1 MREPVD
7 VPLYRWPDAA
17 RFGRVVP
24 KTKFYEHSKVTNA
37 VRERFVA
44 EVQRITWAFK
54 LADNTIHLT
63 GTSSVPEIQV
73 FQIDAKNDD
82 VSEVVLDAIDKA
94 VTSPIIFEVR
104 RGEAGAGQSRL
115 VAAHK
120 HVGTGTPKVGTYFTT
135 GWRPADAERSPLPA
149 AIDLPSLYAALLAP
163 LLPIASR
170 PGEDATTVAARVEAA
185 QKLERE
191 IVILQRK
198 LSNEPQLNR
207 KVELRRTLKT
217 KQTTLAR
224 LASPTP

>member
-54 LADNTIHLT
+54 LADTTIHLA
-63 GTSSVPEIQV
+63 GTKSVPEIQV
-73 FQIDAKNDD
+73 FQVDAKKDD
-82 VSEVVLDAIDKA
+82 VSELVLEAIDKA

-104 RGEAGAGQSRL
+104 RGEPGADQGRL

-120 HVGTGTPKVGTYFTT
+120 QVGTGTPRVGSYFTT
-135 GWRPADAERSPLPA
+135 RWRPADAERAQLPA

-163 LLPIASR
+163 LLPIASQ
-170 PGEDATTVAARVEAA
+170 PGEDAATVAARVEAA

-191 IVILQRK
+191 IATLQRK
-198 LSNEPQLNR
+198 LRNEPQLNR
-207 KVELRRTLKT
+207 KVDLRRTLKT
-217 KQTTLAR
+217 KQTMLA
-224 LASPTP
+224 AMTGPTT